1 MSTDN
6 NQAVAANQKKRKPV
20 MAIITTVFVLAG
32 IGYAFYYATVLTQ
45 REETDNA
52 YVGGNLVTLTSQ
64 VSGTVTQISADETQF
79 VKAGDDVVKLD
90 PVDAKVALAQAEAA
104 LGDSVRQLRQ
114 SYANAS
120 QYDAALAQKRID
132 LAKAQD
138 DLARRAPLAADHTV
152 SAEEVAH
159 AKDDVAV
166 AKAALDVAEKQAE
179 AAHASIDGVN
189 IANHPSVLRARANY
203 TQAWLTVQRNA
214 IPAPVSGYVAK
225 RGVQVGA
232 RITPGQSLLS
242 IVPLDQLWVDAN
254 FKESELRNIRI
265 NQPAKITADVYG
277 SKVEYHGKVV
287 GLGAGTGSAFSLLPA
302 QNATGN
308 WIKVVQRVPV
318 RIQLD
323 QQELRQHP
331 LRVGLS
337 TTVEVDTHQRDGS
350 VLSAATEN
358 KPLFTTTVLDQPLQ
372 QAETQADAI
381 VARNMAKSK

>member
-1 MSTDN
+1 
-6 NQAVAANQKKRKPV
+6 

-331 LRVGLS
+331 LRVACRPRWKWTLIS
-337 TTVEVDTHQRDGS
+337 VTVACCRPPPRTSRCLPPPCWTS
-350 VLSAATEN
+350 RCN
-358 KPLFTTTVLDQPLQ
+358 RPRRKPTPSWR
-372 QAETQADAI
+372 AI
-381 VARNMAKSK
+381 WPRASN

>member
-132 LAKAQD
+132 LP
-138 DLARRAPLAADHTV
+138 RRRMIWRAVRRWPLTTPCRPKKLPTPKTM
-152 SAEEVAH
+152 S
-159 AKDDVAV
+159 
-166 AKAALDVAEKQAE
+166 
-179 AAHASIDGVN
+179 
-189 IANHPSVLRARANY
+189 PS
-203 TQAWLTVQRNA
+203 
-214 IPAPVSGYVAK
+214 PK
-225 RGVQVGA
+225 R
-232 RITPGQSLLS
+232 R
-242 IVPLDQLWVDAN
+242 W
-254 FKESELRNIRI
+254 
-265 NQPAKITADVYG
+265 
-277 SKVEYHGKVV
+277 
-287 GLGAGTGSAFSLLPA
+287 
-302 QNATGN
+302 
-308 WIKVVQRVPV
+308 
-318 RIQLD
+318 
-323 QQELRQHP
+323 
-331 LRVGLS
+331 
-337 TTVEVDTHQRDGS
+337 
-350 VLSAATEN
+350 
-358 KPLFTTTVLDQPLQ
+358 
-372 QAETQADAI
+372 
-381 VARNMAKSK
+381 M